1 MGVQINGDTGNI
13 SATKADYSGN
23 VTIGGTL
30 TYEDVTNIDSVGLI
44 TAREGIEVGARPG
57 VAASVSVDGNAIFSG
72 IVTATEFKGDGSGLT
87 GVANTNV
94 IFTDKLQVGDSPEL
108 ISVGVGSDLQILHIA
123 DASTYI
129 KHVPASTLF
138 IQSGANIV
146 LENSD
151 GTNYV
156 RAVSGGAAELYHNGT
171 KKLETASGGVT
182 VTGTVGA
189 TSYTGD
195 GSSLTGITTGPYG
208 NYQFSS
214 WRLNSTF
221 QNQDATRDTIENWSE
236 SDAPNYERLG
246 TLPSYSSGIFTF
258 PSTGYWRIQA
268 SLIYYLDSQ
277 DGDTF
282 GLALDSSTDS
292 GSNFASF
299 ATTGGRFDGSQPAN
313 VKLCWVMMGS
323 IKVTDVSTFRMRVAT
338 VGTKAIKGHFMGG
351 SQAAGNGG
359 EVSTMLIEKMSN
371 L

>member
-30 TYEDVTNIDSVGLI
+30 TYEDVTNVDSIGIV
-44 TAREGIEVGARPG
+44 TARNGIEVGARPG

-108 ISVGVGSDLQILHIA
+108 ISVGVGSDLQISHLS
-123 DASTYI
+123 DSSYI
-129 KHVPASTLF
+129 KHVPTSTLF
-138 IQSGANIV
+138 VQSGSNIV
-146 LENSD
+146 LENTD

-156 RAVSGGAAELYHNGT
+156 RAVSGGAAELYHNGS

-189 TSYTGD
+189 TAVTGD
-195 GSSLTGITTGPYG
+195 GSALTGITTGPYG

-214 WRLNSTF
+214 WYLNSDF

-236 SDAPNYERLG
+236 SNAPNYERLG
-246 TLPSYSSGIFTF
+246 TAPSYSSGIWTF

-268 SLIYYLDSQ
+268 SMIYYLSSQ
-277 DGDTF
+277 DGDSF
-282 GLALDSSTDS
+282 ALALDSSTDS
-292 GSNFASF
+292 GSSFDQF
-299 ATTGGRFDGSQPAN
+299 ATTGGRFDGNQPAN
-313 VKLCWVMMGS
+313 VKLCWVMQGTV
-323 IKVTDVSTFRMRVAT
+323 KVANVSTFRMRVSA
-338 VGTKAIKGHFMGG
+338 VGTKASTGHFMGA
-351 SQAAGNGG
+351 SQASGQLGHT
-359 EVSTMLIEKMSN
+359 STLLIEKMSN